1 MHPAHWQGGGV
12 GVEVGQHSGRI
23 LLVDDEQAVLD
34 ITQMILE
41 HFGFTVVT
49 ARGGGE
55 ALKLFDAQAG
65 QIAAVILDLTMPD
78 MGGAEVFKRMRQ
90 RRADI
95 PILFASGYTVSAV
108 PPELADQPKTGFLQ
122 KPYQASGLI
131 GKVQE
136 LIDPQKA

>member
-1 MHPAHWQGGGV
+1 MGV
-12 GVEVGQHSGRI
+12 DVDQHSGRI

-55 ALKLFDAQAG
+55 ALELFDAQAG
-65 QIAAVILDLTMPD
+65 QITAVILDLTMPD

-95 PILFASGYTVSAV
+95 PILLASGYTVSAV
-108 PPELADQPKTGFLQ
+108 PPELAHQPKTGFLQ

-136 LIDPQKA
+136 LIDPQKE